1 MYVVTSIKYFKI
13 KSQGKL
19 NATEYI
25 KTIVWSL
32 KTKQQQFSFKL
43 KISTTT
49 TTTTKKNK
57 EGKQNDVTFS

>member
-1 MYVVTSIKYFKI
+1 MHVVTSIKYFKI

-25 KTIVWSL
+25 KTILWSL

-49 TTTTKKNK
+49 TEKKKNK